1 MERTAL
7 ADFLRSRREKLQPED
22 VGLAR
27 GERRRTPG
35 LRREELA
42 ALTGMSADY
51 YSRME
56 RGHSP
61 RPSEQMLAALARGLR
76 LSLEDRDYLFRLV
89 GYDAQQRVRRT
100 DHVDVGLMRVVDR
113 LTDTP
118 AAVLNSL
125 GETLFQTQPGLAL
138 LGDHRAHRGLA
149 RSVVYRWFTDTG
161 ERKLYPAEDHPKHSR
176 VLASQLRQV
185 LTREGPRSRAADIA
199 DALRDS
205 STEFAEVWAEHPVGW
220 RYSEHKR
227 LLHPDLGE
235 LTVHCQSLLD
245 PEQTQTLLVFT
256 ATPGTESH
264 NKLQLLSVI
273 GTQNLSPSDGDSV

>member
-89 GYDAQQRVRRT
+89 GYDTQRRVRRT

-138 LGDHRAHRGLA
+138 LGDHRAHHGLA

-161 ERKLYPAEDHPKHSR
+161 ERNLYPPEDHPKHSR

-273 GTQNLSPSDGDSV
+273 GTQDLSPSDGDSV

>member
-7 ADFLRSRREKLQPED
+7 ADFLRSRRERLQPED

-89 GYDAQQRVRRT
+89 GYDTQQRVRRT

-138 LGDHRAHRGLA
+138 LGDHRAHHGLA

-161 ERKLYPAEDHPKHSR
+161 ERNLYPAEDHSKHSR

>member
-7 ADFLRSRREKLQPED
+7 AEFLRSRREKLQPED

-35 LRREELA
+35 LRREEVA

-61 RPSEQMLAALARGLR
+61 KPSEQMLAALARGLR
-76 LSLEDRDYLFRLV
+76 LSLDDRDYLFHLV
-89 GYDAQQRVRRT
+89 GYDTQRRVRRT
-100 DHVDVGLMRVVDR
+100 DHVDVGLMRVLDR
-113 LTDTP
+113 LADTP
-118 AAVLNSL
+118 AIVLNSI
-125 GETLFQTQPGLAL
+125 GETLFQTQPGCAL
-138 LGDHRAHRGLA
+138 LGNQTTHHGLA
-149 RSVVYRWFTDTG
+149 RSVIYRWFTDDS
-161 ERKLYPAEDHPKHSR
+161 ERNLYPVEEHPQHSR
-176 VLASQLRQV
+176 VLVSQLREV
-185 LTREGPRSRAADIA
+185 LTREGPRSRAVDVV
-199 DALRDS
+199 DALQVT
-205 STEFAEVWAEHPVGW
+205 STEFAQVWAEHPVGW

-227 LLHPDLGE
+227 LLHPELGE
-235 LTVHCQSLLD
+235 LTVYCQSLLD

-264 NKLQLLSVI
+264 DKLQLLSVI
-273 GTQNLSPSDGDSV
+273 GTQKLSPA